1 MTQQRKSLADII
13 APIVEANARAAALK
27 PKPAPPPK
35 RRYTPL
41 PALVGKDGI
50 CFVGFYDA
58 N

>member
-1 MTQQRKSLADII
+1 MNQRRISLADII

-27 PKPAPPPK
+27 PKPAAAP
-35 RRYTPL
+35 RRKYTPL